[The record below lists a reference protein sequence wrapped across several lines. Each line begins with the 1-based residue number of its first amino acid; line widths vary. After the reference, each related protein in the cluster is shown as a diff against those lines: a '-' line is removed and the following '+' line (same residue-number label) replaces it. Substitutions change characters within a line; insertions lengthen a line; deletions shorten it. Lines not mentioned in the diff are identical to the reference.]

1 MNISSVFSNPLP
13 NIQSLQSYL
22 TKQVKSSSPAKS
34 SASADINAVIARSMQ
49 DTQGSSSAQS
59 TPQVDPL
66 SMLQALMGYN
76 SVNSTDPLF
85 DALNE
90 TNTDDNSQDMTA
102 LLNMAGSPISANP
115 YVQQLQN
122 LNSNNDLLSMYQS
135 IQGTTPG
142 NAADNYT
149 PFDSNSALLRALQS
163 SGMSDSRVA
172 EIFNQVQIS
181 SQYNQ
186 QGNVSSAADYLQS
199 GYFSAT
205 A

>member
-22 TKQVKSSSPAKS
+22 TKQVKSSLPVKS
-34 SASADINAVIARSMQ
+34 SASANINAVIARSTQ
-49 DTQGSSSAQS
+49 DTQGSSSAAS
-59 TPQVDPL
+59 TQKVDPL

-90 TNTDDNSQDMTA
+90 TNTDNNSQDMTA
-102 LLNMAGSPISANP
+102 LLNMAGSPINP

-149 PFDSNSALLRALQS
+149 PFDSNSALLRAFQS

-172 EIFNQVQIS
+172 EVFNQVQIS
-181 SQYNQ
+181 SQ
-186 QGNVSSAADYLQS
+186 
-199 GYFSAT
+199 
-205 A
+205 